1 MCIRDRHRPFV
12 DDDSPWKTS
21 TAFRN
26 LSTNSEYPQMDMV
39 SSATSIAGT
48 EYDKV
53 FTDSAGEFE
62 LFPIGDS
69 RCTNRGNPLFDT
81 GYGTCIAPDG
91 NGVIRE
97 NFWGP
102 TDRRSELV
110 RNNVVLFI
118 NHQMDNGVE
127 AFTEVAAYS
136 SDSDRIAHASYAFT
150 SSKHRVGPDNYY
162 LNQLTYNGVAIFAGK
177 ELFIDNLNVLI

>member
-1 MCIRDRHRPFV
+1 
-12 DDDSPWKTS
+12 
-21 TAFRN
+21 
-26 LSTNSEYPQMDMV
+26 MV

-110 RNNVVLFI
+110 RNNVCLL
-118 NHQMDNGVE
+118 
-127 AFTEVAAYS
+127 Y
-136 SDSDRIAHASYAFT
+136 T
-150 SSKHRVGPDNYY
+150 SPSPRD
-162 LNQLTYNGVAIFAGK
+162 
-177 ELFIDNLNVLI
+177 